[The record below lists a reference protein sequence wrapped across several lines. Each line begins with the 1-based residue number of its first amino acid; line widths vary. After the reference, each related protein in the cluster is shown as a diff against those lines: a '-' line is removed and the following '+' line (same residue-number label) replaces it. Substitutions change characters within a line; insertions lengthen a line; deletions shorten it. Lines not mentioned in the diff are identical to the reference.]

1 MKKQLLIAQLVQL
14 WIHHGMDPNRRLNWR
29 YHIHCY
35 QSYQPWCPGWILI
48 NIKRQQRHH
57 KHLNIQPSLGKSP
70 WDVGLFLHRSGPEGQ
85 NEVSQQKDQDHGP
98 VPERNSARIWVNS
111 LLLFCSPQHCR
122 DLLILTPQTVNN
134 ERALEQNKW
143 QFNDSWHSSFR
154 WAYLKQ

>member
-1 MKKQLLIAQLVQL
+1 MGWTQIEG
-14 WIHHGMDPNRRLNWR
+14 WIGDN
-29 YHIHCY
+29 HIHCY

-98 VPERNSARIWVNS
+98 GAWAKLSSDMSQQPVA
-111 LLLFCSPQHCR
+111 LLFTPN
-122 DLLILTPQTVNN
+122 IAGIYWFPPPQTVNN